1 MPLKHGGR
9 CDHLLNKRMLISL
22 AAIRHKI
29 RYFEQT
35 EKMLYRIINE
45 IIHMWPNETCLRN
58 ASLEQITVQG
68 RQMEPLSEIG
78 GCGGTVGVLAGR
90 NFKSVGT

>member
-1 MPLKHGGR
+1 
-9 CDHLLNKRMLISL
+9 MLISL

-78 GCGGTVGVLAGR
+78 GWGYGGGLSKPKFQERWHRKTDR
-90 NFKSVGT
+90 H